1 MKNSII
7 KLIDCSFDFL
17 PEFDRPAAV
26 IKEHEAGFGYTE
38 FIRERAEV
46 IAIEHTGFEGEEMVK
61 GIRYR
66 FFRGGSRFTHIPLKA
81 LHYIKR
87 QQPGIIMVQG
97 LIFPLQVIALRLK
110 MGRECPIIVQHHGEK
125 PFTGIKRR
133 LQRIADK
140 CITAYLFTAQ
150 GNATAW
156 IDNHI
161 IPGYDKCYELL
172 EASTYF
178 EPRDKAAARQKTG
191 ITGDHNFLW
200 VGRLNDN
207 KGPLTVMQGF
217 EKYLA
222 INPQAKLYLIY
233 QEEELLPAI
242 KIMIRNSGALKD
254 AVYLRGR
261 VPHTELPD
269 WYSAAD
275 FYISGSREEGS
286 GFALLEAMACG
297 CIPVVT
303 DIPSFR
309 KITGCGKFGFLY
321 EAGNPLQLL
330 KLLIS
335 LGTIDRKKLS
345 DAIAGHFSAELSFKA
360 IADKLFLIINQQLTP
375 VIPGQAANR

>member
-1 MKNSII
+1 MKNTPI
-7 KLIDCSFDFL
+7 KLIDCSFNFL
-17 PEFDRPAAV
+17 PEFSGPVPVIEQHAAGYGYALF
-26 IKEHEAGFGYTE
+26 IKERLAL
-38 FIRERAEV
+38 IV
-46 IAIEHTGFEGEEMVK
+46 IEHINYEGEKMMGGVK
-61 GIRYR
+61 YR
-66 FFRGGSRFTHIPLKA
+66 FFKRKSRFVHIPFKTLR
-81 LHYIKR
+81 YIQQ
-87 QQPGIIMVQG
+87 QQPDIVIAQG

-110 MGRECPIIVQHHGEK
+110 MGRKCPIIVQHHGEK

-133 LQRIADK
+133 LQQIADK
-140 CITAYLFTAQ
+140 CITAYLFTAR
-150 GNATAW
+150 GNARAW

-178 EPRDKAAARQKTG
+178 ERCDKVAARKKTG

-200 VGRLNDN
+200 VGRLNAN
-207 KGPLTVMQGF
+207 KDPMTVVQGF

-222 INPQAKLYLIY
+222 INPQAKLYMIY
-233 QEEELLPAI
+233 QEEALLPAL
-242 KIMIRNSGALKD
+242 KIIIGNSGTLKD
-254 AVYLRGR
+254 AVYLRGK
-261 VPHTELPD
+261 VPHGELPD

-286 GFALLEAMACG
+286 GYALLEAMACG

-309 KITGCGKFGFLY
+309 KMTAGGKFGFLY

-335 LGTIDRKKLS
+335 LETIDRKKLS
-345 DAIAGHFSAELSFKA
+345 DAIANHFSNELSFKA
-360 IADKLFLIINQQLTP
+360 IADKLFVIINQQLMAN
-375 VIPGQAANR
+375 GQQPTANR

>member
-1 MKNSII
+1 MIEKHAAGYGYAWFTRER
-7 KLIDCSFDFL
+7 L
-17 PEFDRPAAV
+17 AV
-26 IKEHEAGFGYTE
+26 I
-38 FIRERAEV
+38 V
-46 IAIEHTGFEGEEMVK
+46 IEHINYEGEKMMGELK
-61 GIRYR
+61 YR
-66 FFRGGSRFTHIPLKA
+66 FFKRKSRFVHIPFKTLR
-81 LHYIKR
+81 YIQR
-87 QQPGIIMVQG
+87 QRPDIVITQG

-110 MGRECPIIVQHHGEK
+110 MGRKCPIIVQHHGEK

-133 LQRIADK
+133 LQQIADK
-140 CITAYLFTAQ
+140 CITAYLFTAR

-178 EPRDKAAARQKTG
+178 EQGDKAAAQKKTG

-200 VGRLNDN
+200 VGRLNAN
-207 KGPLTVMQGF
+207 KDPLTVVQGF

-222 INPQAKLYLIY
+222 INPQAKLYMIY
-233 QEEELLPAI
+233 QEEALLPAL
-242 KIMIRNSGALKD
+242 KIIIGNSGTLKD
-254 AVYLRGR
+254 AVYLRGK
-261 VPHTELPD
+261 VPHAELPD

-286 GFALLEAMACG
+286 GYALLEAMACG

-309 KITGCGKFGFLY
+309 KMTAGGKFGFLY

-335 LGTIDRKKLS
+335 LETIDRKILS
-345 DAIAGHFSAELSFKA
+345 DAIADHFSNELSFKA
-360 IADKLFLIINQQLTP
+360 IADKLFVIINQQLT
-375 VIPGQAANR
+375 ANR